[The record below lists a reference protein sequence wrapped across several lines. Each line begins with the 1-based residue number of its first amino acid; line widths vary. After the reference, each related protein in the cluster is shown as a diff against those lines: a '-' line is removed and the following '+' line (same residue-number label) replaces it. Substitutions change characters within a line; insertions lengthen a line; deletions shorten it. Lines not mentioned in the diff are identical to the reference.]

1 MEIIQKLRQMV
12 KEEMIVDPNEVLH
25 DDDDLLLSGRIDSLG
40 IVRLIA
46 VIEEDFKISIPP
58 EDVVIENF
66 ATLSAIA
73 SYLEQRLA
81 VKTSD

>member
-1 MEIIQKLRQMV
+1 METIQKLRQMV
-12 KEEMIVDPNEVLH
+12 KEEMIVDPNEALN

-46 VIEEDFKISIPP
+46 VIEEELKISIPP

-66 ATLSAIA
+66 ETLNAIA
-73 SYLEQRLA
+73 SYLDHRLA
-81 VKTSD
+81 VEASD